1 MVSKMRLM
9 FPFVLLLS
17 LFSQVVLAETKIIP
31 SFEKLVKEGVK
42 TIELD
47 SVFNACIEKVEFG
60 EEDLLTGEKKIG
72 TIWLKGAKYAGEYT
86 FGILH
91 VSDCGNR

>member
-1 MVSKMRLM
+1 MRLI
-9 FPFVLLLS
+9 FPFVLLVS

-31 SFEKLVKEGVK
+31 SFGKLVKEGVK

-72 TIWLKGAKYAGEYT
+72 TIT
-86 FGILH
+86 
-91 VSDCGNR
+91 VR

>member
-1 MVSKMRLM
+1 MR
-9 FPFVLLLS
+9 FFIIILS
-17 LFSQVVLAETKIIP
+17 VFFYNSSVFGQDVRIIP
-31 SFEKLVKEGVK
+31 SFEKLVQEGVK

-72 TIWLKGAKYAGEYT
+72 TITSYGK
-86 FGILH
+86 
-91 VSDCGNR
+91 